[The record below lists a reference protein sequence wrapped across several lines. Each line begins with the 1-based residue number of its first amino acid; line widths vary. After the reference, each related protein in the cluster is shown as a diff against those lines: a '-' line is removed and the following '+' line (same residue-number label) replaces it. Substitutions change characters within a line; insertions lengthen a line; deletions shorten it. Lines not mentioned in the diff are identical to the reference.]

1 MQEVKAMQYLK
12 YKESKSHG
20 TSEFPVGYY
29 YVNHLHPQ
37 YTMPYHW
44 HEELEFIHIIE
55 GEFEVTIDENSRLAR
70 PGDILI
76 VNSGCLHGGIPH
88 DCTYECIVIPC
99 SILLGKSFASPFL
112 DKLNRCELRLDEYY
126 PYDPN
131 KIYSLME
138 EFFRIIRGITVKQEL
153 IAIGLLNQIIG
164 YIYSE
169 NRYVIPDQAE
179 RSKHKNIYLLKNV
192 LDYIDH
198 NYSNKIELNDLA
210 RITGMSPKYFCRFFF
225 EMTSRTPIDYV
236 NYYRIERACYQLITT
251 NDSITEISLSCGFND
266 ISYFIKTFK
275 KYKGKSPKQ
284 YIKELIP

>member
-1 MQEVKAMQYLK
+1 
-12 YKESKSHG
+12 
-20 TSEFPVGYY
+20 
-29 YVNHLHPQ
+29 
-37 YTMPYHW
+37 MPYHW

-76 VNSGCLHGGIPH
+76 VNSGCLHGGIPR

-164 YIYSE
+164 YMYSE

-275 KYKGKSPKQ
+275 KYKGKSPRQ